1 MMKELLRRLHYGE
14 IRFTRKF
21 RHGQKG
27 FTLIELLVVVA
38 ILGVLAAVAIPNIA
52 SFMNKGDQEA
62 KDTEYANVQTAVI
75 AMMADAGE
83 AKLDSATGYT
93 FQTGTEVA
101 AVACTD
107 TDPDGVEHNLDDYIL
122 GCDGTDTWLLSQE
135 YDVAEDGAVTVT
147 EEEEEE

>member
-1 MMKELLRRLHYGE
+1 MMKGLLRRLHYGE
-14 IRFTRKF
+14 MRFTRKF

-83 AKLDSATGYT
+83 AKLDAAAGYT
-93 FQTGTEVA
+93 FQTGTEIH
-101 AVACTD
+101 AVQCTD
-107 TDPDGVEHNLDDYIL
+107 TGPPSVAQYLDDYIL
-122 GCDGTDTWLLSQE
+122 GCDGTSATWLLSQSYFVDE
-135 YDVAEDGAVTVT
+135 EGAVTVP
-147 EEEEEE
+147 EEEEE